1 MAVMAV
7 NATLLPRDG
16 KVQTKDTITVIIVA
30 LMGIFSLAVRC
41 TSHLWAGS
49 ATSLAIAYACII
61 IIVIRITSQGGKR
74 NEPFEFEAL

>member
-61 IIVIRITSQGGKR
+61 IIIRITSQGGKR